1 MTYTPKAT
9 NYTTKTSPQ
18 RTGDYRPRRG
28 RIQPHGATSIGT
40 PSGIYAITEEAT
52 ENNLS
57 SLFTLSILPPP
68 WLAISRQFR
77 FRYLHPFLRQQIS
90 SNLLTKLPYIVMQS
104 HVLMQLT
111 CLVDN
116 FKHIIIIQLTIN
128 YSLQNY
134 MINYTVIIR

>member
-1 MTYTPKAT
+1 M
-9 NYTTKTSPQ
+9 Q
-18 RTGDYRPRRG
+18 E
-28 RIQPHGATSIGT
+28 
-40 PSGIYAITEEAT
+40 YAINQEAT

-77 FRYLHPFLRQQIS
+77 SRYLHPFLRQQIS

-111 CLVDN
+111 CLVNN